1 MKKKILFLCLSLFL
15 LANVSVMAKPPSKKP
30 PIHRTHHHSS
40 SSYLVRTDYYTDE
53 HKFSDCDE
61 HKMTSETV
69 VSYYSDG
76 RRYSHTRYTLMNK
89 DGSIIE
95 DNCTNASHLVYKK
108 NHYFIFRKNKKYN
121 LMRAN
126 GEIISSRKYT
136 SMREIAPNRLLVR
149 ADKKYGI
156 IDLDEN
162 TISPLKYKEIDEVSK
177 NLFITK
183 LNGYYGMMD
192 SSNNILIKNEY
203 DKIKPLYDTY
213 VLKKFGD
220 FGFADKNGKIILEP
234 IYDKIKSLGEY
245 ILVKQGKYYQV
256 YDSNGKLLSNKHYKK
271 IRLNRNTLEGKQNNG
286 EWTRVNLSL

>member
-1 MKKKILFLCLSLFL
+1 MKKFLLLSLILFLGSSNCVF
-15 LANVSVMAKPPSKKP
+15 AKPPAKHP
-30 PIHRTHHHSS
+30 PVHRTHHHSS
-40 SSYLVRTDYYTDE
+40 SSSYLVRTDCYTNE

-95 DNCTNASHLVYKK
+95 DNCTNASHLVNNK

-121 LMRAN
+121 LMRAD
-126 GEIISSRKYT
+126 GEMVSSRKYT
-136 SMREIAPNRLLVR
+136 SMKEIAPNRLLVR

-213 VLKKFGD
+213 ILKKFGD
-220 FGFADKNGKIILEP
+220 YGLADKNGKIILEP
-234 IYDKIKSLGEY
+234 IYDNIKSLGEY

-256 YDSNGKLLSNKHYKK
+256 YDFNGNLLSNKHYKK
-271 IRLNRNTLEGKQNNG
+271 IKLNRNTLEGKQNNG
-286 EWTRVNLSL
+286 EWSKIEINL

>member
-1 MKKKILFLCLSLFL
+1 MKKNVLLLFLSLFL
-15 LANVSVMAKPPSKKP
+15 ISNVSVMAKPPSKKP
-30 PIHRTHHHSS
+30 PIHRTHHHHSSS

-53 HKFSDCDE
+53 HKFVDCDE

-76 RRYSHTRYTLMNK
+76 RRYSHTRYTLKNK

-95 DNCTNASHLVYKK
+95 DNCTNASHLVYNK

-121 LMRAN
+121 LMRAD

-136 SMREIAPNRLLVR
+136 SMQEIAPNRLLVR

-162 TISPLKYKEIDEVSK
+162 LISPLKYKEIEFAGKD
-177 NLFITK
+177 LYITK
-183 LNGYYGMMD
+183 LNGYYGMMN

-203 DKIKPLYDTY
+203 DSIKPLYDTY
-213 VLKKFGD
+213 ILKMFGKYGLADINGSVLLKP
-220 FGFADKNGKIILEP
+220 E
-234 IYDKIKSLGEY
+234 YDKIKNLGEY
-245 ILVKQGKYYQV
+245 ILVKKDKYYQI
-256 YDSNGKLLSNKHYKK
+256 YDSSGKLISEKYYKK
-271 IRLNRNTLEGKQNNG
+271 VRLNRNTLEGKLKTDV
-286 EWTRVNLSL
+286 WVKIK

>member
-1 MKKKILFLCLSLFL
+1 MKKKFILLFCVIFCFGSF
-15 LANVSVMAKPPSKKP
+15 AVAKPPKTP
-30 PIHRTHHHSS
+30 PPHRHHSS
-40 SSYLVRTDYYTDE
+40 SSSYLIRTDSFFQE

-61 HKMTSETV
+61 HKMTSETI

-76 RRYSHTRYTLMNK
+76 RRYSHTYYTLMNK
-89 DGSIIE
+89 DGSIIQ

-108 NHYFIFRKNKKYN
+108 NHYFIYRKNKKYN
-121 LMRAN
+121 LMRAD
-126 GEIISSRKYT
+126 GEVISSRKYT
-136 SMREIAPNRLLVR
+136 SMKEIAPNRLLVR

-213 VLKKFGD
+213 ILKKFGD
-220 FGFADKNGKIILEP
+220 FGLANKNGEVILEP
-234 IYDKIKSLGEY
+234 VYDKIKSLGEY

-256 YDSNGKLLSNKHYKK
+256 YDSAGKLLSDKYYKK
-271 IRLNRNTLEGKQNNG
+271 IKLSRNTLEGKQNNG
-286 EWTRVNLSL
+286 KWSKIEINL